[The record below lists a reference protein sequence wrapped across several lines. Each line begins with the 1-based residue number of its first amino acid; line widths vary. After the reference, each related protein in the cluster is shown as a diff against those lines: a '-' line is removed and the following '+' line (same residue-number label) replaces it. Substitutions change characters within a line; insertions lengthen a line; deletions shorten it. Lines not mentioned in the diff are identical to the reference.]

1 MMPPG
6 HIATT
11 WGVTAVAQ
19 QHNPKLARLDYRL
32 LALGAVLPDI
42 IDKPLAILVFTDAP
56 TSQLIAHSLLF
67 NLGLLIAAL
76 FFWRLAV
83 PYVLAFN
90 AHLLADRMWN
100 HTESFWWPIFGWRT
114 FWEYKPMNTA
124 EEMFNVYV
132 DIIVRYPQ
140 VWTIELVALA
150 IFVWFGV
157 RYQLY
162 RWPRMKVFLWTGR
175 VWTDKK
181 DSAPEFVKRRMKQT
195 LQESFHQPD

>member
-6 HIATT
+6 HVVAT
-11 WGVTAVAQ
+11 WGVAAVAQ
-19 QHNPKLARLDYRL
+19 QHNAKLARLDYRL
-32 LALGAVLPDI
+32 LALCALLPDM

-67 NLGLLIAAL
+67 NLGLLIIAL
-76 FFWRLAV
+76 LLWRAAV

-140 VWTIELVALA
+140 VWVVELVALVILA
-150 IFVWFGV
+150 WFGL
-157 RYQLY
+157 RYRLY
-162 RWPRMKVFLWTGR
+162 RWPRRWKLITLAVGR
-175 VWTDKK
+175 AAMPSSQWRCRIT
-181 DSAPEFVKRRMKQT
+181 FRRG
-195 LQESFHQPD
+195 